1 MVTRN
6 FAKYIA
12 AALVAVACTVE
23 EPTVKQAPK
32 SSEPVLPIP
41 ASVNIQ
47 FDDDLIGLIEEDLAS
62 GGVETKS
69 ASLNAVLEEL
79 GIDHLERI
87 FPDAGEYEAR
97 SRKMGLHRFYTA
109 VLREG
114 TPATKAAVSLADVPG
129 IVSVTPSHPIRKSA
143 FNDPYFSKQWHYVN
157 KKTVGADINV
167 QGVWDNYTTGSSN
180 VIVCVVDETVDA
192 SHEDLA
198 ANLWKDAQDHTGYN
212 YARKSYNMS
221 VFSGDTGHGTHVA
234 GTIAAVNNNGIG
246 VCGIAGGDALKG
258 IPGVRIMSH
267 AIFSGY
273 QQADDAHTFR
283 AIKEGADKGA
293 VISQNSWGY
302 YADDCLGEDEGL
314 DVSAAE
320 LAEYKSWEYD
330 PAMAAAIQYFVT
342 YAGCDAQGN
351 QREDSPM
358 KGGLVFFAGG
368 NEDIPYAYICSNDP
382 NVIAVGAFDYNGFK
396 ADYSNYGDWVD
407 IAAPGGGKTNNDD
420 VIWSAL
426 PKSLNSVGYAGWDK
440 DGRSAWVGTSMAT
453 PHVTGVAALIISYF
467 GGPGFTA
474 ESARDILFSGLGGT
488 VGGCKPIGKKLDALA
503 SFQYG
508 VKHYPAGGGSFTPQP
523 PVLKLDKSEVTV
535 KAHETVEVGFTAY
548 DLGGRT
554 LSFTLDGGSKAID
567 LEKKDVPSA
576 LIISG
581 WKDTPGTYQAT
592 LRASNGESTTEAS
605 LTYTILPNHAPEVI
619 GEAGDIFMEGQQKV
633 GSVSLDKLFRDED
646 GETLSCWAERTS
658 GDACVNA
665 TIDGDRVLIT
675 PIGYGCATVTVTATD
690 FLGEDA
696 EVSFR
701 VAVVDPRQP
710 VHVSPEVASTEVTIG
725 IETEEMVSVK
735 LSLYAS
741 TGGLVLEKTAE
752 ASAFD
757 PIVLDVSGLAPGRY
771 TAVLEYGGQSRRV
784 RIIKY

>member
-47 FDDDLIGLIEEDLAS
+47 FDDNLIGLIEEDLAS

-109 VLREG
+109 VLKEG

-129 IVSVTPSHPIRKSA
+129 IVSVTPSRPIRKRA
-143 FNDPYFSKQWHYVN
+143 FNDPYFSKQWHFVN

-167 QGVWDNYTTGSSN
+167 QGVWDNYTTGN
-180 VIVCVVDETVDA
+180 RDVIVCVVDEPVDA
-192 SHEDLA
+192 SHEDLS
-198 ANLWKDAQDHTGYN
+198 ANLWKDAQGHTGYN
-212 YARKSYNMS
+212 YARKNYILSTLD
-221 VFSGDTGHGTHVA
+221 GDIGHGTHVA
-234 GTIAAVNNNGIG
+234 GTIAAVNNNGKG

-258 IPGVRIMSH
+258 ISGVRIMSH
-267 AIFSGY
+267 AIFSGTK
-273 QQADDAHTFR
+273 QADDALTYR

-302 YADDCLGEDEGL
+302 RADDCLGEDEGK

-320 LAEYKSWEYD
+320 LAEYKSWDYD

-351 QREDSPM
+351 QRADAPM

-368 NEDIPYAYICSNDP
+368 NENIPYDYIGSNDP
-382 NVIAVGAFDYNGFK
+382 NVISIGAFGYNGTK
-396 ADYSNYGDWVD
+396 AYYSNYGDWVD
-407 IAAPGGGKTNNDD
+407 IAAPGGGKTSNDD
-420 VIWSAL
+420 VIWSTL
-426 PKSLNSVGYAGWDK
+426 PESLNPYGYAGVDI
-440 DGRSAWVGTSMAT
+440 DESFWVGTSMAT
-453 PHVTGVAALIISYF
+453 PHVSGVAALIISYF

-474 ESARDILFSGLGGT
+474 ESARDILFSGLGST
-488 VGGCKPIGKKLDALA
+488 VGGSKPIGKKLDAMA

-508 VKHYPAGGGSFTPQP
+508 VKHYPAGGGSSVSEP
-523 PVLKLDKSEVTV
+523 PVLELDKTAVTV
-535 KAHETVEVGFTAY
+535 KAHEVVEVEFKAY
-548 DLGGRT
+548 DPNGD
-554 LSFTLDGGSKAID
+554 FVTLDLDTKSKAISLD
-567 LEKKDVPSA
+567 QRDPPSK
-576 LIISG
+576 LVVSG
-581 WKDTPGTYQAT
+581 WKDQPGVHVAT
-592 LRASNGESTTEAS
+592 LTASDGHLSTSAK
-605 LTYTILPNHAPEVI
+605 LTVTLLPNHGPQLVTSVS
-619 GEAGDIFMEGQQKV
+619 DMLLEGTQKV
-633 GSVSLDKLFRDED
+633 GTIPLEELFYDED
-646 GETLSCWAERTS
+646 GETLSCWAQRVS
-658 GDACVNA
+658 GDDCVNA
-665 TIDGDRVLIT
+665 RIADDRVLIIPT
-675 PIGYGCATVTVTATD
+675 GMGVATITVTATD
-690 FLGEDA
+690 FLGEEA
-696 EVSFR
+696 SVTFK
-701 VAVVDPRQP
+701 VAVVDPKIP
-710 VHVSPEVASTEVTIG
+710 VRVTPEVASTEAVIS
-725 IETEEMVSVK
+725 IESRQEVPVN
-735 LSLYAS
+735 LSLYTS
-741 TGGLVLEKTAE
+741 TGGLALETK
-752 ASAFD
+752 ASASVFN
-757 PIVLDVSGLAPGRY
+757 PIVLDVSALAPGRY
-771 TAVLEYGGQSRRV
+771 TAVLDYEGQSRRV

>member
-47 FDDDLIGLIEEDLAS
+47 FDDNLIGLIEEDLAS

-129 IVSVTPSHPIRKSA
+129 IVSVTPSRPIRKMA

-167 QGVWDNYTTGSSN
+167 QGVWDNYTTGSRD
-180 VIVCVVDETVDA
+180 VIVCVVDEPVDP
-192 SHEDLA
+192 SHEDLS
-198 ANLWKDAQDHTGYN
+198 ANLWKDAQGHTGYN

-234 GTIAAVNNNGIG
+234 GTIAAVNNNGKG

-273 QQADDAHTFR
+273 QQADDAQTYR

-302 YADDCLGEDEGL
+302 RADDCLGEDEGS

-320 LAEYKSWEYD
+320 LAEYKSWDYD

-351 QREDSPM
+351 QREDAPM

-368 NEDIPYAYICSNDP
+368 NEDIPYDYIGSNDP
-382 NVIAVGAFDYNGFK
+382 NVISIGAFGYNGTK
-396 ADYSNYGDWVD
+396 AYYSNYGDWVD
-407 IAAPGGGKTNNDD
+407 IAAPGGGTTRETSKDD
-420 VIWSAL
+420 VIWSTL
-426 PKSLNSVGYAGWDK
+426 PKSIETSGYAG
-440 DGRSAWVGTSMAT
+440 DGWRGTSMAT
-453 PHVTGVAALIISYF
+453 PHVSGVAALIISYF

-474 ESARDILFSGLGGT
+474 ESARDILFSGLGST
-488 VGGCKPIGKKLDALA
+488 VGGSKPIGKKLDAMA

-508 VKHYPAGGGSFTPQP
+508 VKHYPAGGGSSTSQP
-523 PVLKLDKSEVTV
+523 PVLELDKSAVTV

-554 LSFTLDGGSKAID
+554 LSFTLDGGSKAIG
-567 LEKKDVPSA
+567 LEKKDIPSA

-581 WKDTPGTYQAT
+581 WKDTPGTYKAT
-592 LRASNGESTTEAS
+592 LSASNGISSSEAQ
-605 LTYTILPNHAPEVI
+605 LTYTLLPNHAPEVV
-619 GEAGDIFMEGQQKV
+619 GEAGNIFLEGQQKV

-665 TIDGDRVLIT
+665 AIDGDRVLIT

-710 VHVSPEVASTEVTIG
+710 VRVSPEVASTEVSIG

-752 ASAFD
+752 ASVFD

-771 TAVLEYGGQSRRV
+771 TAALEYGGQSRRV

>member
-47 FDDDLIGLIEEDLAS
+47 FDDNLIGLIEEDLAS
-62 GGVETKS
+62 GGAVTKS

-109 VLREG
+109 VLKEG

-129 IVSVTPSHPIRKSA
+129 IVSVTPSRPIRKSA

-157 KKTVGADINV
+157 KETVGADINV
-167 QGVWDNYTTGSSN
+167 QGVWDNYTTGSCD

-192 SHEDLA
+192 SHEDLS
-198 ANLWKDAQDHTGYN
+198 ANLWKDAQGHTGYN
-212 YARKSYNMS
+212 YARKNYNMS

-267 AIFSGY
+267 AIFSGN
-273 QQADDAHTFR
+273 QQANDAQTYR

-302 YADDCLGEDEGL
+302 YADDCLGEDEGS

-320 LAEYKSWEYD
+320 LAEYRSWEYD

-351 QREDSPM
+351 QRADAPM

-368 NEDIPYAYICSNDP
+368 NEDIPYSYIGSNDP
-382 NVIAVGAFDYNGFK
+382 NVISIGAYDYEGAK
-396 ADYSNYGDWVD
+396 AYYSSYGDWVD
-407 IAAPGGGKTNNDD
+407 IAAPGGGKTSNDD
-420 VIWSAL
+420 VIWSTL
-426 PKSLNSVGYAGWDK
+426 PESIETSGYAG
-440 DGRSAWVGTSMAT
+440 DGWRGTSMAT
-453 PHVTGVAALIISYF
+453 PHVSGVAALIVSYF

-474 ESARDILFSGLGGT
+474 ESARDILFSGLGSA
-488 VGGCKPIGKKLDALA
+488 VGGSNPIGKKLDALA

-508 VKHYPAGGGSFTPQP
+508 VKHYPAGGGSSTSQP
-523 PVLKLDKSEVTV
+523 PVLELDKSAVTV

-548 DLGGRT
+548 DMGGRT

-576 LIISG
+576 LVISG
-581 WKDTPGTYQAT
+581 WKDTPGTYKAT
-592 LRASNGESTTEAS
+592 LSASNGISSSEAQ
-605 LTYTILPNHAPEVI
+605 LTYTLLPNHAPEVV
-619 GEAGDIFMEGQQKV
+619 GEVGNILLEGLQKV
-633 GSVSLDKLFRDED
+633 GSVPLDKLFRDED

-665 TIDGDRVLIT
+665 TIDGNRVLIT
-675 PIGYGCATVTVTATD
+675 PIGFGSATVTVTATD

-710 VHVSPEVASTEVTIG
+710 VRVSPEVASTEVTIG
-725 IETEEMVSVK
+725 IESKEKLPVK

-741 TGGLVLEKTAE
+741 TGGLVLEKTTE
-752 ASAFD
+752 ASVFD
-757 PIVLDVSGLAPGRY
+757 PIVLDVSALAPGRY

-784 RIIKY
+784 RVIKY

>member
-12 AALVAVACTVE
+12 TALVAVACTVE

-47 FDDDLIGLIEEDLAS
+47 FDDNLIGLIEDDLAS

-109 VLREG
+109 VLKEG

-129 IVSVTPSHPIRKSA
+129 IVSVTPSRPIRKRA
-143 FNDPYFSKQWHYVN
+143 FNDPYFSKQWHLKN
-157 KKTVGADINV
+157 NRTAGGDINV
-167 QGVWDNYTTGSSN
+167 EGVWDNYTTGSRD
-180 VIVCVVDETVDA
+180 VIVCVVDESVDA
-192 SHEDLA
+192 SHEDLIG
-198 ANLWKDAQDHTGYN
+198 NLWKDPQGHTGYN
-212 YARKSYNMS
+212 YARKNYNLS

-234 GTIAAVNNNGIG
+234 GTIAAVNNNGKG

-258 IPGVRIMSH
+258 ISGVRIMSH

-273 QQADDAHTFR
+273 QQADDAQTYR

-302 YADDCLGEDEGL
+302 RADDCLGEDEGK

-320 LAEYKSWEYD
+320 LAEYKSWDYD

-351 QREDSPM
+351 QREDAPM

-368 NEDIPYAYICSNDP
+368 NENIPYDYIGSNDP
-382 NVIAVGAFDYNGFK
+382 NVISIGAFGYNGTK
-396 ADYSNYGDWVD
+396 AYYSNYGDWVD
-407 IAAPGGGKTNNDD
+407 IAAPGGGDTDKAD
-420 VIWSAL
+420 VVWSTL
-426 PKSLNSVGYAGWDK
+426 PESIETSGYAG
-440 DGRSAWVGTSMAT
+440 DGWMGTSMAT
-453 PHVTGVAALIISYF
+453 PHASGVAALIVSYF

-474 ESARDILFSGLGGT
+474 ESARDILFSGLGST
-488 VGGCKPIGKKLDALA
+488 VGGSKPIGKKLDAMA

-508 VKHYPAGGGSFTPQP
+508 VKHYPAGGGSSVSEP
-523 PVLKLDKSEVTV
+523 PVLELDKTAVTV
-535 KAHETVEVGFTAY
+535 KAHEVVEVEFKAY
-548 DLGGRT
+548 DPNGD
-554 LSFTLDGGSKAID
+554 FVTLDLDTKSKAISLD
-567 LEKKDVPSA
+567 QRDPPSK
-576 LIISG
+576 LVVSG
-581 WKDTPGTYQAT
+581 WKDQPGVHVAT
-592 LRASNGESTTEAS
+592 LTASDGHLSTSAK
-605 LTYTILPNHAPEVI
+605 LTVTLLPNHGPQLVTSVS
-619 GEAGDIFMEGQQKV
+619 DMLLEGAQKV
-633 GSVSLDKLFRDED
+633 GTIPLEELFYDED
-646 GETLSCWAERTS
+646 GETLSCWAQRVS
-658 GDACVNA
+658 GDDCVNA
-665 TIDGDRVLIT
+665 RIADDRVLIIPT
-675 PIGYGCATVTVTATD
+675 GMGVATITVTATD
-690 FLGEDA
+690 FLGEEA
-696 EVSFR
+696 SVTFK
-701 VAVVDPRQP
+701 VAVVDPKIP
-710 VHVSPEVASTEVTIG
+710 VRVTPEVASTEAVIS
-725 IETEEMVSVK
+725 IDSRQEVPVN
-735 LSLYAS
+735 LSLYTS
-741 TGGLVLEKTAE
+741 TGGLALETK
-752 ASAFD
+752 ASASVFN
-757 PIVLDVSGLAPGRY
+757 PIVLDVSALAPGRY
-771 TAVLEYGGQSRRV
+771 TAVLDYEGQSRRV